1 MERPTFIIKKHA
13 GGKFDEKARL
23 ELITILANA
32 GYTVGQEK
40 IEGRGEYIVKVYAP
54 GGVSGK

>member
-1 MERPTFIIKKHA
+1 MEKPTFIVKKHP
-13 GGKFDEKARL
+13 GGKMDEKARL

-40 IEGRGEYIVKVYAP
+40 VEGRGEYIVKVWAP
-54 GGVSGK
+54 ERSAK

>member
-1 MERPTFIIKKHA
+1 MDKPTFVIKKQQ
-13 GGKFDEKARL
+13 GGKMDEKARL

-40 IEGRGEYIVKVYAP
+40 VEGRAEYIVKVWAP
-54 GGVSGK
+54 ERR

>member
-1 MERPTFIIKKHA
+1 MEQPTFTIKKHP
-13 GGKFDEKARL
+13 GGKMDEKARL

-40 IEGRGEYIVKVYAP
+40 IEGRAEYKIKVWAP
-54 GGVSGK
+54 EGSAK